1 MERERTSPTSLP
13 IGKAGAA
20 TIAAL
25 GSVIFSR
32 GGGAVRFNNRLLR
45 GVVLTALL
53 ATASPALTR
62 SSNGGWAAKARED
75 IIASHN
81 IIRDN
86 HPGPVDA
93 LNPRFKDWLEK
104 GRSQALAKATFART
118 ESDYW
123 QALTFYINGFRDG
136 HLTARRNGSVNQVWP
151 GFLTST
157 DASGTTRV
165 TVSTVAAA
173 PIGARIIE
181 CDGIP
186 VRRLLDKRVH
196 PYLTNAGIPHER
208 LLTASYLF
216 VEDADDRAK
225 MRACFIDV
233 DTSRTKTTTLD
244 WQPIDKGKLAQMLPE
259 AQGRVEPPL
268 AVRQI
273 DGLWF
278 ISLPSFNWWG
288 DQAAKMQAMVA
299 EVKRQA
305 ATLHAAPRVVID
317 VRGNPGGNSQWARE
331 IASALWNEAAV
342 SAIVDSFDQT
352 VDWRA
357 STQNAQLT
365 RASAARSASAGLI
378 DDAQSRN
385 HVADQMEAAIAM
397 GQPLFTDAEP
407 PTSPGLPANY
417 ASPFKG
423 KVFFL
428 TDMRCASA
436 CLDFADIVTR
446 MPGVVHVGQPTS
458 ADTIYIDNVEVP
470 LPSGAA
476 RLSYSLKVY
485 RHRLRGSNQWYSPKV
500 SWGGGRMT
508 DAAVARWI
516 TTL

>member
-1 MERERTSPTSLP
+1 
-13 IGKAGAA
+13 
-20 TIAAL
+20 
-25 GSVIFSR
+25 
-32 GGGAVRFNNRLLR
+32 VRFNDRLFR
-45 GVVLTALL
+45 GVVLIASL
-53 ATASPALTR
+53 AAASPAQTR
-62 SSNGGWAAKARED
+62 PSTEDWAGKARED
-75 IIASHN
+75 ITASHD

-104 GRSQALAKATFART
+104 GRSQALAKASSAKT

-123 QALTFYINGFRDG
+123 RALTFYINGFGDG
-136 HLTARRNGSVNQVWP
+136 HLTVRRNGSVSQVWP

-157 DASGTTRV
+157 DASGTTRI

-173 PIGARIIE
+173 PIGARIME
-181 CDGIP
+181 CDGVP
-186 VRRLLDKRVH
+186 VGRLLDERVH

-216 VEDADDRAK
+216 VGDADDRAK
-225 MRACFIDV
+225 MRTCSIGL
-233 DTSRTKTTTLD
+233 DTGRKRVVALN
-244 WQPIDKGKLAQMLPE
+244 WRPIDKAALGQALPE

-268 AVRQI
+268 AVRQV
-273 DGLWF
+273 DGVWF
-278 ISLPSFNWWG
+278 VSLPSFNWWG
-288 DQAAKMQAMVA
+288 DQAAKMQAMVDQ
-299 EVKRQA
+299 VKRQA
-305 ATLHAAPRVVID
+305 AALHAAPRVVID

-331 IASALWNEAAV
+331 IASALWDETAV

-357 STQNAQLT
+357 SAQNAQLT
-365 RASAARSASAGLI
+365 RASAARSAAAGLAE
-378 DDAQSRN
+378 DAQARN
-385 HVADQMEAAIAM
+385 HVAGQMDAAIAK

-407 PTSPGLPANY
+407 PTSRGLAPNY

-423 KVFFL
+423 KIFFL

-446 MPGVVHVGQPTS
+446 MPSVVQVGQPTS
-458 ADTIYIDNVEVP
+458 ADTVYIDNVEVP
-470 LPSGAA
+470 LPSGAS

-500 SWGGGRMT
+500 SWSGGRMT
-508 DAAVARWI
+508 DAAMARWI